1 MAELFD
7 SCLSCKK
14 KEVRSLLAN
23 TIYCSGT
30 GHYLAGG
37 GGATIFGGGGIIFFQ
52 AFKGRVKIF
61 FKPSG
66 GGSYFF

>member
-37 GGATIFGGGGIIFFQ
+37 GGGGDNFLGAGHNFF
-52 AFKGRVKIF
+52 
-61 FKPSG
+61 
-66 GGSYFF
+66 